1 MTDTPLTPP
10 SSPQSEKPWYANF
23 LAFLIIALAPIGQM
37 AIDIFV
43 PSLPLMASEFAVDRT
58 TVQWSVTLY
67 LVAFAAG
74 QLIYGPVSD
83 SFGRRRALIS
93 GILLFLCGSAISI
106 LAQTITWFVVGRVVQ
121 GIGVTAASVLMRAI
135 AADRFQGPKLA
146 QVLTYMVIAWG
157 VGPVI
162 APVLG
167 ATFQTSVG
175 WRYSLV
181 FLAVYAVV
189 LLGLVVGVMKETNR
203 RLLPLSASTIARGV
217 VEIYGTLRFI
227 LIFLAMGLCYGALL
241 SFNLVAPFMVQTVMG
256 YGPQGFGAVALVL
269 GAVYFGGVFSNRL
282 LARSITTARKFA
294 LASALALVAAVIQ
307 VTLAIGFDLRLW
319 ALVLPFACVVFFS
332 GVMYPNLMAL
342 GVSAFPHLAGLASS
356 LLGFSLMLISA
367 GVMGISSL
375 LDVHSLI
382 PFAWLTLALMGAVFA
397 LVRFIRP

>member
-1 MTDTPLTPP
+1 MTEIPLTP
-10 SSPQSEKPWYANF
+10 SSPQAEKPWYANF
-23 LAFLIIALAPIGQM
+23 LAFLIVALAPIGQM

-203 RLLPLSASTIARGV
+203 RLLPLSASAIARGV
-217 VEIYGTLRFI
+217 V
-227 LIFLAMGLCYGALL
+227 
-241 SFNLVAPFMVQTVMG
+241 
-256 YGPQGFGAVALVL
+256 
-269 GAVYFGGVFSNRL
+269 
-282 LARSITTARKFA
+282 
-294 LASALALVAAVIQ
+294 
-307 VTLAIGFDLRLW
+307 
-319 ALVLPFACVVFFS
+319 
-332 GVMYPNLMAL
+332 
-342 GVSAFPHLAGLASS
+342 
-356 LLGFSLMLISA
+356 
-367 GVMGISSL
+367 
-375 LDVHSLI
+375 
-382 PFAWLTLALMGAVFA
+382 
-397 LVRFIRP
+397 

>member
-1 MTDTPLTPP
+1 M
-10 SSPQSEKPWYANF
+10 
-23 LAFLIIALAPIGQM
+23 
-37 AIDIFV
+37 
-43 PSLPLMASEFAVDRT
+43 
-58 TVQWSVTLY
+58 
-67 LVAFAAG
+67 
-74 QLIYGPVSD
+74 
-83 SFGRRRALIS
+83 
-93 GILLFLCGSAISI
+93 
-106 LAQTITWFVVGRVVQ
+106 
-121 GIGVTAASVLMRAI
+121 
-135 AADRFQGPKLA
+135 
-146 QVLTYMVIAWG
+146 
-157 VGPVI
+157 
-162 APVLG
+162 
-167 ATFQTSVG
+167 
-175 WRYSLV
+175 
-181 FLAVYAVV
+181 
-189 LLGLVVGVMKETNR
+189 
-203 RLLPLSASTIARGV
+203 
-217 VEIYGTLRFI
+217 
-227 LIFLAMGLCYGALL
+227 

-332 GVMYPNLMAL
+332 DVMYPNLMAL